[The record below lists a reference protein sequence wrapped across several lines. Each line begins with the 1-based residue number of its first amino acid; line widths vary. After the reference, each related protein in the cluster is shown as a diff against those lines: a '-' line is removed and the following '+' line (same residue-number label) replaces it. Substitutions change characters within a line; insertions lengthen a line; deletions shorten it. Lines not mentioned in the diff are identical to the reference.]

1 MKKFLSI
8 ILSIL
13 MLATTQ
19 ITALAADN
27 FVGSPTANNKPTLI
41 ESTSVDGNDYKVV
54 INSFAERDQLNK
66 NQKIDFENAY
76 NSIKNAN
83 NLIELNSELKD
94 LADNK
99 NLNVEDL
106 SVSDIFNIS
115 YHDNN
120 GNVVDNNGT
129 FKIKVKAATLNNFV
143 GLMHYDGQ
151 TWTMVKGAKI
161 NADGYL
167 EFTTDYQ
174 GTFAVVVDTA
184 GTNTQSPA
192 TGASEISIVATLSIL
207 ACAALIIVKFNSNN
221 KERA

>member
-8 ILSIL
+8 MLSIL

-27 FVGSPTANNKPTLI
+27 FVGSPTANNNPTLI
-41 ESTSVDGNDYKVV
+41 EGTSVDGDDYKVV

-94 LADNK
+94 VADSK
-99 NLNVEDL
+99 DINVENL
-106 SVSDIFNIS
+106 SISDIFNVS
-115 YHDNN
+115 YQDNDGNVIDNN
-120 GNVVDNNGT
+120 GS

-151 TWTMVKGAKI
+151 TWTMVKGAKVS
-161 NADGYL
+161 ADGYL

-174 GTFAVVVDTA
+174 GTFAVVVNTA

-192 TGASEISIVATLSIL
+192 TGESEISIVATLSIL

-221 KERA
+221 KERV